1 MTIGRVV
8 CKSEDDRV
16 TKARTVNISVAA
28 PYQEEE
34 AWPQGLS
41 AAKNITSVRRRL
53 MPHGTARWDFITTCT
68 PSCLDFITCSCKL
81 EVTRLYCQRELS
93 CFHSSSANLKY
104 SSKKNGLMLHD
115 ITNKTAGECASDSR
129 MDLCECLSICVGSKV
144 HFRLHCVPQHLLFPL
159 WSFFNLSLCC
169 HCDILCL

>member
-34 AWPQGLS
+34 ACPQGLS

-81 EVTRLYCQRELS
+81 EVTRLYCQRESS

-104 SSKKNGLMLHD
+104 SSKKNGLML
-115 ITNKTAGECASDSR
+115 ILQIKLLVNVLSDSR

-169 HCDILCL
+169 HCDILYL